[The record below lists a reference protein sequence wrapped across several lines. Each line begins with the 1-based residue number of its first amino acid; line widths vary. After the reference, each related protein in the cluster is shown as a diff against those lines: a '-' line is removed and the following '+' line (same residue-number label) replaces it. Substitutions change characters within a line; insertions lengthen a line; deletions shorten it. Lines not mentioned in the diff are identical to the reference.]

1 MCKNNGSSCR
11 ARICIPAAKFGLLI
25 LKWKRCF
32 LISSHNGITQLSLLK
47 RLYLFHA
54 ARVLQNI
61 FTWKVGDENPPWTNR
76 PQSSVF
82 GAKAVVWSGATE
94 FSREEVKLWVCDNHT
109 STQRAGEREG
119 GKRASHMFH
128 SWAFLQVKRLSE
140 VFTDTVLSSSLL
152 LDSPPQDERSGDGTR
167 TRLTDAACANAALPL
182 LVLPFADRS
191 AATADIRIA
200 LWEARLT
207 SGASGERVFAY
218 GCFCHRLSC
227 RSLGVWLREESGSL
241 LAQCAAAG
249 SRVSSGNF
257 MPISGC
263 SQRGQWI
270 AVAHGSRRQFPGAEF
285 AHLMGFY
292 HRWRQNGATKG
303 LGQLEPWYNKDN
315 NNFLPR
321 FNSQLR
327 WDKTLKEVL
336 KRTTLRLNFF
346 FFFFN
351 WTSLESLRSFDS
363 QNALPYEKET
373 AHVWLGFLGH
383 RGAFHARVR
392 LPGLHGG
399 DTRLQVPEGHGGVQ
413 AAGDA
418 VWPGAACQLQG
429 HDGQL

>member
-1 MCKNNGSSCR
+1 M
-11 ARICIPAAKFGLLI
+11 
-25 LKWKRCF
+25 
-32 LISSHNGITQLSLLK
+32 
-47 RLYLFHA
+47 
-54 ARVLQNI
+54 
-61 FTWKVGDENPPWTNR
+61 GDENPPWTNR

-94 FSREEVKLWVCDNHT
+94 FSSEEVKLWVCDNHT

-128 SWAFLQVKRLSE
+128 SWAFVQVKRLSE

-167 TRLTDAACANAALPL
+167 TRLTDAACANGALPL

-263 SQRGQWI
+263 SQCGQWI

-292 HRWRQNGATKG
+292 HRWRQNVATKG
-303 LGQLEPWYNKDN
+303 LCQLEPWYNKDN

-336 KRTTLRLNFF
+336 KRTTLRLNLFF
-346 FFFFN
+346 FLIEPHWKVWGVSTPRMHCPMRKRRPTCDSDFSAIAVPSMHGSGYLDYTVETHASRCLKAMEEFRRLGMLCDLVLRVSYKDMTANFKVRPLH
-351 WTSLESLRSFDS
+351 TLRPQRGTYSL
-363 QNALPYEKET
+363 YC
-373 AHVWLGFLGH
+373 VG
-383 RGAFHARVR
+383 
-392 LPGLHGG
+392 
-399 DTRLQVPEGHGGVQ
+399 
-413 AAGDA
+413 
-418 VWPGAACQLQG
+418 
-429 HDGQL
+429 